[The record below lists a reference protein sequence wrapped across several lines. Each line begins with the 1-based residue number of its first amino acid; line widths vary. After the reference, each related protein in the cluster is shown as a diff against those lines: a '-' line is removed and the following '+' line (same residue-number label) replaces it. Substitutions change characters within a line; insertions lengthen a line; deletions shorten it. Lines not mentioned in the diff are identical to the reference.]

1 MSAPARPLRKSG
13 KVAQTAF
20 SSKRR
25 DGKRRIPT
33 VNQTFADS
41 RIRKRKF
48 LTFRIAA
55 ISADKPI
62 ASPSRTTGSW
72 RPTMARSAFAGRTT
86 DVETGTAS

>member
-33 VNQTFADS
+33 VNQTFADFANQE
-41 RIRKRKF
+41 KE
-48 LTFRIAA
+48 
-55 ISADKPI
+55 ISY
-62 ASPSRTTGSW
+62 
-72 RPTMARSAFAGRTT
+72 F
-86 DVETGTAS
+86 